1 MPFFLLI
8 LFIIAIMNARTKN
21 APGARI
27 KILAGV
33 YPIVERSNNALVPSE
48 KIVPPPISSL
58 IAPRIVIAIVNPSHI
73 PIPSKNEGIGGFL
86 EA

>member
-1 MPFFLLI
+1 M
-8 LFIIAIMNARTKN
+8 IAIINARTKK
-21 APGARI
+21 APGARM

-33 YPIVERSNNALVPSE
+33 YPIVERSNKALVPSE

-58 IAPRIVIAIVNPSHI
+58 TAPSIVIAAVNQSHI

-86 EA
+86 DA